1 MTIGCQIRILN
12 KDLQVDR
19 FAVSRSFDDILDLVS
34 ADVDGEIKKFT
45 ISLPIDFEVR
55 FEDLIAYLE
64 YEEDTG
70 HEDDDEDII
79 YDVYE
84 DEVYYDVDA
93 YGALRIEADF
103 KFEDNE
109 LSSIQIDPQSLTI
122 HQLYYSIE
130 VVQSYFD
137 SADFYDKEEILSLNR
152 LASMIKTNETVIENI
167 RTLFRELV
175 FALEFIEV

>member
-1 MTIGCQIRILN
+1 MALGCQIRILN

-34 ADVDGEIKKFT
+34 ADVDSEIKKFT
-45 ISLPIDFEVR
+45 ISLPIDFEIR

-64 YEEDTG
+64 YEEDSG

-93 YGALRIEADF
+93 YGSLRIEADF

-122 HQLYYSIE
+122 HQLSYSLEI
-130 VVQSYFD
+130 VQSYFD
-137 SADFYDKEEILSLNR
+137 NDEYNTDEILTLNE
-152 LASMIKTNETVIENI
+152 LASMIKSNETVIENI